1 MSHIKRRR
9 RCHAAGMAAA
19 RVDLSSIAD
28 YLMAAPHQSLL
39 TICGWTAQELM
50 RRIIRKEQLA
60 VRYAG
65 PFGGASQ
72 AWDGSDV
79 VVLLAGGIA
88 VSILP
93 IWLCSYDHCKQQL
106 PAAWHGA
113 MHAEAP
119 CSTMLHQAKHCKSRE
134 RCCLCSK

>member
-1 MSHIKRRR
+1 M
-9 RCHAAGMAAA
+9 
-19 RVDLSSIAD
+19 
-28 YLMAAPHQSLL
+28 
-39 TICGWTAQELM
+39 TCGWTVQELM

-88 VSILP
+88 VSISVIPLTCNSTLEAVMRRVADTLLAIGSTKTMFDLSTRYSRP
-93 IWLCSYDHCKQQL
+93 FPS
-106 PAAWHGA
+106 AASPTSSSPPH
-113 MHAEAP
+113 P
-119 CSTMLHQAKHCKSRE
+119 CMLI
-134 RCCLCSK
+134 